1 MILSTSPTALGGGQQ
16 MVIKG
21 GQRINA
27 KCINVFRKEVQEQVR
42 IWFKK

>member
-27 KCINVFRKEVQEQVR
+27 NVFRKEVQEQVR
-42 IWFKK
+42 IWFNK